1 MNKETNKRL
10 TLDDFRKKAIEKYQN
25 RKMNEYFEVKGF
37 GEVLCE
43 RPSDNDLLEYL
54 NEAAKSA
61 IMDNQ
66 RNVMGADITLIADAA
81 KILVYKS
88 CKYLHDLELQEELEA
103 DEPYDVVF
111 KLFGI
116 DGAME
121 LAEKISDT
129 FASNEVKEEIKN

>member
-1 MNKETNKRL
+1 MDKGTNKRL
-10 TLDDFRKKAIEKYQN
+10 TLDDFRKKAIEKYRN
-25 RKMNEYFEVKGF
+25 RKMNEYLEVKGF

-43 RPSDNDLLEYL
+43 RPLDDDLLEYL
-54 NEAAKSA
+54 NQAAKGAIMDKEGNITGTNITPIAEAAK
-61 IMDNQ
+61 
-66 RNVMGADITLIADAA
+66 T
-81 KILVYKS
+81 LVYKS
-88 CKYLHDLELQEELEA
+88 CKYLHDAELQEELEV

-129 FASNEVKEEIKN
+129 FGSNEVKREVKN